1 MKVSRKSALLGMLAA
16 GVTGCAGATSGALP
30 GLLNNAP
37 APGGRAPSDAF
48 VVRKGRGVPKASTRR
63 INAVTAGGGGG
74 GGGGVFTYTD
84 SASGYSAQANQST
97 GAANLYAPNGT
108 FAAQF
113 TTAAV
118 SGGYALTLT
127 HASGNNYTCSMP
139 DPNNVPTGTSTYNG
153 VTLNIDPNAG
163 LSTATYGNATVTA
176 SYDASTDSVTANL
189 PDGTTAVFPNV
200 TGGPSPTPAPSPTA
214 VATPVGAHTLSPSAH
229 DHSPEQAARA
239 VLCLVRILVAII
251 ITIITLVVIYYA
263 IRICAT
269 WAGTLFGLILC
280 LVAIVIAII
289 YVVITIMVWIFVWV
303 VCFRPVLPPPGPIA
317 AQPVGA
323 MPAQAAAS

>member
-1 MKVSRKSALLGMLAA
+1 
-16 GVTGCAGATSGALP
+16 T
-30 GLLNNAP
+30 
-37 APGGRAPSDAF
+37 
-48 VVRKGRGVPKASTRR
+48 PKASTRR
-63 INAVTAGGGGG
+63 INAVTAGG

-127 HASGNNYTCSMP
+127 HASGDTYTSSMP

-163 LSTATYGNATVTA
+163 LSTATFGNATVTA
-176 SYDASTDSVTANL
+176 SYDPNTDSVTANL

-200 TGGPSPTPAPSPTA
+200 TGGPSPTPAPT
-214 VATPVGAHTLSPSAH
+214 ATPVGAHTLSPSAH

-289 YVVITIMVWIFVWV
+289 YVVVTIMVWIFVWV
-303 VCFRPVLPPPGPIA
+303 VCFRPILPAPGPIA
-317 AQPVGA
+317 PQQVRP
-323 MPAQAAAS
+323 MPAQAVAS